1 MQVYF
6 DDFLKQFESVLEALV
21 SEFKEWEDET
31 IELLLQRANHELSE
45 LDSCKL
51 HAYKN
56 FNFKECFISTPLEFC
71 NMASVLNDEIP
82 MTNVMET
89 IDPAHVAWAVEV
101 FEHFDSNNDIAITDE
116 VFEYI
121 KACFHDAGMTK
132 LPESLSIFETEGA
145 EPSEHSHDD
154 EVRLRA
160 YVAAKRKMAGWD
172 DREEIEIEVAN

>member
-1 MQVYF
+1 MQTYF
-6 DDFLKQFESVLEALV
+6 DNFLKQFEPILEAPV
-21 SEFKEWEDET
+21 EEFKEWEDET

-56 FNFKECFISTPLEFC
+56 FNSKECFISTPLEFC

-89 IDPAHVAWAVEV
+89 IDPAHVAWAIEV
-101 FEHFDSNNDIAITDE
+101 FEHFDNNHDIIITEE

-121 KACFHDAGMTK
+121 KACFYDAGVTK
-132 LPESLSIFETEGA
+132 LPESLSIFEDKEAT
-145 EPSEHSHDD
+145 SHEHSHDD
-154 EVRLRA
+154 EVRIRA

-172 DREEIEIEVAN
+172 E